1 MYRPPHQPYDSTK
14 NAVAFLAILFI
25 VMFVW
30 QWLFPEPSS
39 SSNSLPH
46 TQIVSKQ
53 YNDNQHKNLP
63 ANTIAN
69 STFTHSRTL
78 KIETDRYIILLDE
91 ATGDITQLT
100 LKKYHSDQQKK
111 ETVTL
116 MNPKINYRAQSRLI
130 LADNGQFLL
139 EKIPFVSNK
148 DHYTLASDQD
158 SLVVVLHKQSDDL
171 QIQKILTFKK
181 GSYLIEMRYIVLN
194 RSQSPLHL
202 IALYRLLHNGTPEP
216 SYFFNKFYTGP
227 VLYTQ
232 NKFSKIPF
240 NDIANEK
247 TSVPSIVHN
256 GWLGISQHYFASVFL
271 LNPVGHSSIC
281 KPSPCQLYVD
291 NNRADRLYQVG
302 FTVMLPIIGAG
313 QSQQW
318 SVNLF
323 SGPEEYQDLVT
334 VDPKLPL
341 IKDYGIW
348 HVFANP
354 LFLMLKYIH
363 QLIDNWGWSIIIL
376 VFLLRLI
383 LFPLNSASF
392 KSMAKMRKMAP
403 KMQSIKENYGKDR
416 IKMQQEIMALY
427 KKEKINPLGGCLP
440 MLLQI
445 PIFLGLY
452 WVLFNSVELRGA
464 PWLGWVTDL
473 SQKDPYFVLPFLL
486 AMTMF
491 LQSHLNPPTGDPAQ
505 ARLMKIMPIA
515 FSVMFFFMPSGL
527 VLYWLVNNI
536 LTITQQWLI
545 TRSIE
550 KQG

>member
-181 GSYLIEMRYIVLN
+181 GSYLIEMRYIILN

-202 IALYRLLHNGTPEP
+202 IALYRLLHNGTPES

-323 SGPEEYQDLVT
+323 SGPEEYQDLVA

-416 IKMQQEIMALY
+416 IKMQQEIMAL
-427 KKEKINPLGGCLP
+427 
-440 MLLQI
+440 
-445 PIFLGLY
+445 
-452 WVLFNSVELRGA
+452 
-464 PWLGWVTDL
+464 
-473 SQKDPYFVLPFLL
+473 
-486 AMTMF
+486 
-491 LQSHLNPPTGDPAQ
+491 
-505 ARLMKIMPIA
+505 
-515 FSVMFFFMPSGL
+515 
-527 VLYWLVNNI
+527 
-536 LTITQQWLI
+536 
-545 TRSIE
+545 
-550 KQG
+550 

>member
-181 GSYLIEMRYIVLN
+181 GSYLIEMRYIILN

-202 IALYRLLHNGTPEP
+202 IALYRLLHNGTPES

-323 SGPEEYQDLVT
+323 SGPEEYQDLVA

>member
-181 GSYLIEMRYIVLN
+181 GSYLIEMRYIILN

-202 IALYRLLHNGTPEP
+202 IALYRLLHNGTPES

-247 TSVPSIVHN
+247 TNVPSIVHN

-323 SGPEEYQDLVT
+323 SGPEEYQDLVA